1 MIAPALNKG
10 RAWLY
15 GRCYLSMKDDVT
27 YLNSIRIFI
36 WLSVCLFASAAIMG
50 YFAAAFDPE
59 IAANWTKELEMLKW
73 IMDLPPVLIMMIIFL
88 KNLLACAMSILLGIG
103 LGLVPLLVATSNGFL
118 LGIVSYGAIQ
128 KTGTLY
134 LLAGIL
140 PHGIIELPVVL
151 LSIALGFRLGYLL
164 ALSIAKDKADLTCET
179 RRATHILLSWIMPLL
194 FVAAAIETFIT
205 PIVISVVA

>member
-1 MIAPALNKG
+1 LD
-10 RAWLY
+10 
-15 GRCYLSMKDDVT
+15 GRCYLSIKDDVA
-27 YLNSIRIFI
+27 YLKSIRIFI

-50 YFAAAFDPE
+50 YFAAALDPE

-88 KNLLACAMSILLGIG
+88 KNLLACSMSILLGIG

-128 KTGTLY
+128 KTGVLY

-151 LSIALGFRLGYLL
+151 LSIAIGFRLGYLL
-164 ALSIAKDKADLTCET
+164 ALTIAKDKTDLTRET
-179 RRATHILLSWIMPLL
+179 WRATHFLLSWVMPLL